1 MHSSVKIF
9 VFLIALWI
17 PIETY
22 GEEGSGIRAEQ
33 FIEVLSSEALT
44 LATDTTLTSKDRL
57 SKISKLLSEGFDMP
71 WIARFILG
79 RNWRNAS
86 QNEREE
92 YSSLFKTILEHSD
105 SRQFT
110 DYSGQKIV
118 ILGHKL
124 GRRDYIFVRSRIF
137 DPERSNIHIDVN
149 WRLVP
154 AGNSFKIVDIV
165 IEGVSMAVTQRNE
178 YASVLQRNGNS
189 IPALINAMRKS
200 LAKLEKRR

>member
-71 WIARFILG
+71 WIARFVLG

-92 YSSLFKTILEHSD
+92 YSSLFKMILEHSY

-110 DYSGQKIV
+110 DYSGQKIL

-137 DPERSNIHIDVN
+137 DPVRSNIHIDVN

-200 LAKLEKRR
+200 LAKLEKHR

>member
-71 WIARFILG
+71 WIARFVLG

-86 QNEREE
+86 QNERED
-92 YSSLFKTILEHSD
+92 YPRLFKTILEHSY

-110 DYSGQKIV
+110 DYSGQKIL

-137 DPERSNIHIDVN
+137 DPVRSNIHIDVN

-200 LAKLEKRR
+200 LAKLEKHR

>member
-44 LATDTTLTSKDRL
+44 LATDTTLTSRDRL

-92 YSSLFKTILEHSD
+92 YSSLFKTILEHSY

-200 LAKLEKRR
+200 LAKLEKHR

>member
-1 MHSSVKIF
+1 MHPSVKIF

-33 FIEVLSSEALT
+33 FIEVLSSEALA
-44 LATDTTLTSKDRL
+44 LATDTTLTSRDRL
-57 SKISKLLSEGFDMP
+57 SKISELLSEGFDMP
-71 WIARFILG
+71 WIARFVLG

-86 QNEREE
+86 QNERED
-92 YSSLFKTILEHSD
+92 YSSLFKAILEHSY

-110 DYSGQKIV
+110 DYSGQKIL

-124 GRRDYIFVRSRIF
+124 GRQNYIFVRSRIF
-137 DPERSNIHIDVN
+137 DPERSNIDIDVN

-189 IPALINAMRKS
+189 IAALINAMRKS

>member
-1 MHSSVKIF
+1 MHLSVKIF

-71 WIARFILG
+71 WIARFVLG

-92 YSSLFKTILEHSD
+92 YSSLFKTILEHSY

-110 DYSGQKIV
+110 DYSGQKIL

>member
-44 LATDTTLTSKDRL
+44 LATDTTLTSRDRL

-92 YSSLFKTILEHSD
+92 YSSLFKTILEHSY

-189 IPALINAMRKS
+189 IPALINATVSYTHLR
-200 LAKLEKRR
+200 AHET

>member
-44 LATDTTLTSKDRL
+44 LATDTTLTSRDRL

-92 YSSLFKTILEHSD
+92 YSSLFKTILEHSY

-110 DYSGQKIV
+110 DYSGQKIL

-124 GRRDYIFVRSRIF
+124 GRRDYVFVRSRIF
-137 DPERSNIHIDVN
+137 DPKRSNIHIDVN

>member
-1 MHSSVKIF
+1 
-9 VFLIALWI
+9 
-17 PIETY
+17 
-22 GEEGSGIRAEQ
+22 
-33 FIEVLSSEALT
+33 
-44 LATDTTLTSKDRL
+44 
-57 SKISKLLSEGFDMP
+57 MP
-71 WIARFILG
+71 WIARFVLG

-86 QNEREE
+86 QNERED
-92 YSSLFKTILEHSD
+92 YSRLFKTILEHSY

-110 DYSGQKIV
+110 DYSGQKIL

-137 DPERSNIHIDVN
+137 DPVRSNIHIDVN

-178 YASVLQRNGNS
+178 YASVLQRNGIS

-200 LAKLEKRR
+200 LAKLEKHR